1 MTRITT
7 TTTTTMTT
15 TMTAAR
21 LAGRIAVIGAAL
33 AVPIA
38 LGACSLPVDE
48 RVTPVDRD
56 QFGDQLTQDTTTTST
71 TTSTT
76 VATTTTV
83 PDDTSVAT
91 EQPTTTVALV
101 ETETVTVYYTRGT
114 TDVMHPV
121 EHIRG
126 ANTPVDELIR
136 LLERPSGISTFGYQ
150 SAVRP
155 GLIERIA
162 PIDRGVATVT
172 LDPSVLDIMS
182 EPVRQRAIAQIVL
195 TVTSFRTANAGNI
208 GRVRFEVDGEGLQV
222 FVPALGGQSEP
233 GEELAFTDFQSLIAT
248 TPDQAPATPPPSTD
262 PAGPPPTA
270 DPPVVDDGGEPGG
283 Q

>member
-1 MTRITT
+1 MTRATGT
-7 TTTTTMTT
+7 L
-15 TMTAAR
+15 R
-21 LAGRIAVIGAAL
+21 LGRRLVLIGAVL

-38 LGACSLPVDE
+38 FVGCSLPVDE
-48 RVTPVDRD
+48 RVTPIDRD
-56 QFGDQLTQDTTTTST
+56 QFGDQLTQDTTTTTT

-76 VATTTTV
+76 VPTTV
-83 PDDTSVAT
+83 PDDTSAAT
-91 EQPTTTVALV
+91 EQTTTTVALV
-101 ETETVTVYYTRGT
+101 QTESITVYYTRGT

-126 ANTPVDELIR
+126 AGTPVDELIA
-136 LLERPSGISTFGYQ
+136 LLERPSGISSVGYQ

-155 GLIERIA
+155 GLIESIG
-162 PIDRGVATVT
+162 PVDRGVATVT

-208 GRVRFEVDGEGLQV
+208 GRVRFEVEGEGLQV
-222 FVPALGGQSEP
+222 FVPALGGSSEP

-248 TPDQAPATPPPSTD
+248 TPTSTQTTVPPTTPPP
-262 PAGPPPTA
+262 PPTTE
-270 DPPVVDDGGEPGG
+270 PGDGGD